1 MPRLGNRPTEEAM
14 EDIGYA
20 ETREYVKRVGAN
32 WRTYRVL
39 WGEEFNAK

>member
-1 MPRLGNRPTEEAM
+1 M

-39 WGEEFNAK
+39 WEEMK